1 MATVPLAPPPRAAA
15 AIRRPRPSLQ
25 RTVAV
30 VVLLALLALGI
41 AAFPVLGVGFDTVV
55 RSIPHAEAFVSR
67 IVPLRFPAPEVL
79 WPAIGQTLGMVVLGT
94 LLAAVLS
101 VPVAYLAAANTSP
114 HRSLQWV
121 GRFITV
127 ATRSIPDVVLAMVF
141 AVLFSLGTLPGV
153 LAIGIHSIG
162 MISKLFADAIEQID
176 EGPRLAI
183 RAAGGSRAQ
192 EFFSGVLPQVAPS
205 WVATVLHRNDINLRG
220 SIILG
225 YVGVAGLGYEMWR
238 ALATLD
244 YRTAMALALVM
255 FALCVVMEVVSSSV
269 RRGMLGAGKP
279 RTRGQ
284 RRVRTTIGWI
294 VTAAVVVGAFL
305 IAQIHWGDFLT
316 FWRNLPLIKLWPPTF
331 EPYTVEQIGLA
342 MRDTVLIALAA
353 TVVSLLF
360 SLVIGSL
367 AARNVAPNGVTRGA
381 FRTLLVAV
389 RGVPELVLAIVLI
402 IITGLGPTAAVFA
415 LAFGGV
421 GLLGKLFADSIEEV
435 PAGPQRA
442 LTAVGARRLQVY
454 SAATV
459 PPSVPAFI
467 GHSFYLFDS
476 NIRAAT
482 VLGVVGS
489 GGIGF
494 YLNNAARVS
503 AWNEVFAFVLVI
515 MATVFVVEGVAVWLR
530 KALR

>member
-1 MATVPLAPPPRAAA
+1 MATVPVATPAPL
-15 AIRRPRPSLQ
+15 RRPRPSVS
-25 RTVAV
+25 RTAAVA
-30 VVLLALLALGI
+30 VLLALLVLGV
-41 AAFPVLGVGFDTVV
+41 AAFPLLGVSLQTFE
-55 RSIPHAEAFVSR
+55 RSLPQAEAFLQR
-67 IVPLRFPAPEVL
+67 AFPLHFPPPEVL
-79 WPAIGQTLGMVVLGT
+79 WPAIGETLGMVILGT
-94 LLAAVLS
+94 LLAALLS
-101 VPVAYLAAANTSP
+101 VPVAFIAASNTTP
-114 HRSLQWV
+114 HSSLQWV

-141 AVLFSLGTLPGV
+141 AVLFTLGTLPGI

-244 YRTAMALALVM
+244 YRTAIALAFVM

-269 RRGMLGAGKP
+269 RRAMLGGGRP
-279 RTRGQ
+279 RTREQ
-284 RRVRTTIGWI
+284 RRVQNTISVAVLAI
-294 VTAAVVVGAFL
+294 VVLGSFW

-316 FWRNLPLIKLWPPTF
+316 FWRNLGLIHFWPPTF
-331 EPYTVEQIGLA
+331 QPYTVEQIAVA

-353 TVVSLLF
+353 TVVSLVF

-367 AARNVAPNGVTRGA
+367 AARNVAPGPVTRNG

-459 PPSVPAFI
+459 PPSVPAFV

-503 AWNEVFAFVLVI
+503 AYNEVFAFVLVI
-515 MATVFVVEGVAVWLR
+515 MATVFLVEGLAVWMR
-530 KALR
+530 RALR

>member
-1 MATVPLAPPPRAAA
+1 MVTIPLETRAPA
-15 AIRRPRPSLQ
+15 RRPRPSAS
-25 RTVAV
+25 RTAAV
-30 VVLLALLALGI
+30 IVLVALLVTGI
-41 AAFPVLGVGFDTVV
+41 AAFPVLGVSFETVA
-55 RSIPHAEAFVSR
+55 RSLPHAEAFLERV
-67 IVPLRFPAPEVL
+67 VPLRFPPPEVL

-94 LLAAVLS
+94 LLAALLS
-101 VPVAYLAAANTSP
+101 VPVAYIAAANTTP
-114 HRSLQWV
+114 HRSLKWI
-121 GRFITV
+121 GRFLTV
-127 ATRSIPDVVLAMVF
+127 ATRSLPDVVLAMVF
-141 AVLFSLGTLPGV
+141 AVLFSLGTLPGI

-225 YVGVAGLGYEMWR
+225 YVGVAGLGYEMWK

-244 YRTAMALALVM
+244 YRTAMALAVVM
-255 FALCVVMEVVSSSV
+255 FALCVVMEVVSSV
-269 RRGMLGAGKP
+269 IRRGMLGGGTP
-279 RTRGQ
+279 RTLTQ
-284 RRVRTTIGWI
+284 RRVRNT
-294 VTAAVVVGAFL
+294 VTAVLVAAVILGAFWV
-305 IAQIHWGDFLT
+305 AQIHWADFLT
-316 FWRNLPLIKLWPPTF
+316 FWRNLPLIRFWPPTF
-331 EPYTVEQIGLA
+331 EPYTVEQIAVA

-360 SLVIGSL
+360 SLVLGSF
-367 AARNVAPNGVTRGA
+367 AARNVAPGPVTRGT
-381 FRTLLVAV
+381 FRTLLVAI

-415 LAFGGV
+415 LAFGGI

-454 SAATV
+454 SSATV
-459 PPSVPAFI
+459 PPSVPAFV

-515 MATVFVVEGVAVWLR
+515 MATVFVVEGIAVWMR